1 MQILKNVL
9 SLFNRK
15 KPDENAT
22 EVPSGE
28 QPVDPAPVPAQ
39 VSAPVLPSDNVIYI
53 YSHGFTNG
61 VYRIDPDKDSF
72 ERFLEYCNHVDRV
85 KDQRLLK
92 EKAVA
97 ETELKLNTALTANA
111 TDNENFIEKSRMAN
125 NLSLSLSE
133 MERQREQKIEKETTL
148 GIEIKE
154 TVSEYPWVPALFY
167 LIAGTIF
174 IIADISIT
182 KQITTWGFDMQGW
195 QGSVFALGLA
205 FTAFLIKP
213 TVDRWLEKPFQAS
226 GFKLKLLYKIVL
238 FTITIVGLFML
249 YSLGKFRSDSE
260 IAKKEMDAIA
270 AQMPNYPPNSPEF
283 KNLQAQY
290 DAIQKSLDNN
300 PYGQTGLILSGML
313 FAIGG
318 AICLSIAFGSL
329 KQLILRHCTLP
340 AQIRRVKKAT
350 NLQDQQ
356 IAALRLEHTTVK
368 AEQEKAERR
377 LATNEIPILTEAL
390 KQLRDEYTILLTE
403 FYQVQYEKERALY
416 LDGKNKGG
424 KYQIE
429 GELLYK
435 ISGNDHSSPYL
446 NKLDE
451 KGKTESLAPTRP
463 YTRRPF
469 VKMRKMIADNFN
481 KNQNTQT
488 YDGTEFE
495 IVS

>member
-1 MQILKNVL
+1 MQILNNVL

-15 KPDENAT
+15 KPDEAAT
-22 EVPSGE
+22 DVPSQE
-28 QPVDPAPVPAQ
+28 PTVDPAP
-39 VSAPVLPSDNVIYI
+39 APILPSDNVIYI

-72 ERFLEYCNHVDRV
+72 ERFLEYCNHLDRV

-92 EKAVA
+92 EKALA
-97 ETELKLNTALTANA
+97 ETESKLNTALTANA
-111 TDNENFIEKSRMAN
+111 TDNENFIEKSKLAD

-133 MERQREQKIEKETTL
+133 IEHQRQKKIEKETALATQ
-148 GIEIKE
+148 IKE
-154 TVSEYPWVPALFY
+154 TISEYPWVPALFY
-167 LIAGTIF
+167 LTAGATF

-182 KQITTWGFDMQGW
+182 KQITDWGFDMHGW
-195 QGSVFALGLA
+195 QGFVFALGLA

-213 TVDRWLEKPFQAS
+213 TIDRWLEKPFQAS

-238 FTITIVGLFML
+238 FTITVVGLFML

-260 IAKKEMDAIA
+260 IAQKELATISV
-270 AQMPNYPPNSPEF
+270 QMPNYEPSSQQF
-283 KNLQAQY
+283 KDLQAQY
-290 DAIQKSLDNN
+290 DSIQKSLDEN
-300 PYGQTGLILSGML
+300 PNGQTGLILSGML

-318 AICLSIAFGSL
+318 AVCLAIAFGSL

-340 AQIRRVKKAT
+340 AELRRVKKAT
-350 NLQDQQ
+350 KIQDLQ
-356 IAALRLEHTTVK
+356 IAALRSEYTTVK

-377 LATNEIPILTEAL
+377 LSTNEIPILTEAL
-390 KQLRDEYTILLTE
+390 KQLRDEYSILLNE

-416 LDGKNKGG
+416 LDGKNKGE
-424 KYQIE
+424 KYQVE
-429 GELLYK
+429 GELVYK

-451 KGKTESLAPTRP
+451 KGKADSLAPTRP